1 MTVVDLCSVRDS
13 AAALSL
19 VRAEIPTA
27 VAHRGP
33 APRTG
38 LADVEEHHEVRA
50 VAGEVIHTYR
60 RGSAFASAVLRRE
73 ARDLVLVSGQQG
85 AQLWSEVCA
94 ALSPP
99 APACG

>member
-13 AAALSL
+13 AAAIPL
-19 VRAEIPTA
+19 VRTEIPTA

-38 LADVEEHHEVRA
+38 LADVEEYHEVRA

-60 RGSAFASAVLRRE
+60 REMAFAVAVLRRD
-73 ARDLVLVSGQQG
+73 ARDLVLVSDRQG
-85 AQLWSEVCA
+85 EALWRDVCA
-94 ALSPP
+94 ALSPC
-99 APACG
+99 APGEG